1 LRKTNHAHVTLL
13 SCLYYA
19 TTNTNSMVPPT
30 CAEMEEWERK
40 RTEARQTAAEAE
52 RVAAEANEVAAHA
65 VSRAAEVEKE
75 YEAAINWAVLERVFA
90 PLELWGIIA
99 EHSGLVGAWRLREV

>member
-1 LRKTNHAHVTLL
+1 
-13 SCLYYA
+13 
-19 TTNTNSMVPPT
+19 
-30 CAEMEEWERK
+30 MEEWERK
-40 RTEARQTAAEAE
+40 LKEARQTAAEAE